1 MISQEEKPYIIGLV
15 TGVSIAALAF
25 YILLGCFYFINM
37 PLGRGNAS
45 ALVVLER
52 GEPLKSFLNKLDK
65 KGIRVNPFV
74 FRLYLKLTG
83 HSRDLKAGEYMIST
97 GHSIRTLAD
106 TLIKG
111 KIYLRR
117 VVIWEGLDMFDIA
130 HLMVREGIL
139 SQEEDFLNATTNPSL
154 LKKMKVPGETAE
166 GFLFPETYRFPRNS
180 PPQRVVEKMIYTFWN
195 RITPTIK
202 EKCHEIGL
210 TLYEAVTLASI
221 IQKETFVKSEMPLV
235 SAVYHN
241 RLKRGMKLQADPT
254 VIYAIKLKYGQEKLQ
269 LSKRDLAI
277 DSPYNTYRHKG
288 LPPGPICN
296 PGLAALKAAVN
307 PAPVDYLYF
316 VSKGDGTHYFSRTLA
331 EHNRAVWKYIR
342 MPRTDSLP

>member
-25 YILLGCFYFINM
+25 YMLLGCFYFINM

-45 ALVVLER
+45 ALVILER

-83 HSRDLKAGEYMIST
+83 HSKDLKAGEYMIST

-130 HLMVREGIL
+130 RLMVREGIL
-139 SQEEDFLNATTNPSL
+139 SQEKDFLNATTNPSL

-180 PPQRVVEKMIYTFWN
+180 PPQRVVEKMVYTFCN

-254 VIYAIKLKYGQEKLQ
+254 VIYAIKLKHGQEKLQ

-296 PGLAALKAAVN
+296 PGLAALRAAVN

-342 MPRTDSLP
+342 MPRINSLP

>member
-25 YILLGCFYFINM
+25 YMLLGCFYFINM

-45 ALVVLER
+45 ALVILER

-83 HSRDLKAGEYMIST
+83 HSKDLKAGEYMIST

-130 HLMVREGIL
+130 RLMVREGIL
-139 SQEEDFLNATTNPSL
+139 SQEKDFLNATTNPSL

-180 PPQRVVEKMIYTFWN
+180 PPQRVVEKMVYTFCN

-296 PGLAALKAAVN
+296 PGLAALRAAVN

-342 MPRTDSLP
+342 MPRINSLP